1 MGRKDQF
8 LAQSKECQNICI
20 TSSNH
25 RLFCFAQHL
34 FEFTTRYVYGV
45 LISAFLFVAC
55 RLVELVEFTTPSCDV
70 TKNIPFRRSIDRSIR
85 IYSTIPLNDFAIY
98 LERNRLFIVS
108 YVTYIA
114 RARYHFNF
122 ITRTINSTKNYNL
135 SD

>member
-20 TSSNH
+20 TSSDH

-55 RLVELVEFTTPSCDV
+55 RLVELVEFTTPSCDQEYSLS
-70 TKNIPFRRSIDRSIR
+70 TIDRSIR